1 MPARA
6 PTRDGTFARS
16 RGAYTARRR
25 AATLERQRAAKRDAL
40 AVARAV
46 ARVATRRDGATRD
59 ARGARDDDDDDDDDD
74 DARDGRGAT
83 DAARDDDARDA
94 RDDEDA
100 RDDARDDADVV
111 AQPEWMW
118 DDAPDDFRERWYA
131 RARPRGTRCV
141 VVATRGRTTARSARD
156 GTTLRTFQSG
166 LPGGSARTSRG
177 RSGECFCILDCVFA
191 EDERA
196 RNETGGRG
204 KEAATAN
211 ARGAYHVLDVM
222 AWNGAAMYDCDAEF
236 RFFWAHTRLTEE
248 CDACEAPN
256 AALGRD
262 FAFVP
267 TPWYE
272 CDVDGVSR
280 AYAGDIGTEID
291 GLLFYH
297 KEAAYE
303 NGATPLVLAWRD
315 AKTSAFFTR
324 DEGAATVLSRAGV
337 VLPGDPTAAQII
349 TLTKSSDGRFFV
361 TGDDEPMVIAAV
373 DAVPRASEK
382 VAAPATLEPGRSGRF
397 LVGPS
402 GFDVDVETA
411 HVRSADLHYLGPKPP
426 KRRGVD
432 RADALSKI
440 LFNARART
448 APLGI
453 DALLSA
459 AAADAPMTDH
469 AR

>member
-1 MPARA
+1 MTLATTRIERYETDRRRETSGRDTAAMPSRA
-6 PTRDGTFARS
+6 LT
-16 RGAYTARRR
+16 AYTARRR
-25 AATLERQRAAKRDAL
+25 AATLERQRRGKRDAL
-40 AVARAV
+40 ALARAV
-46 ARVATRRDGATRD
+46 AASTERDDDRD
-59 ARGARDDDDDDDDDD
+59 ARG
-74 DARDGRGAT
+74 
-83 DAARDDDARDA
+83 DA
-94 RDDEDA
+94 RDDRGAA
-100 RDDARDDADVV
+100 RDVV
-111 AQPEWMW
+111 TRPEWMW
-118 DDAPDDFRERWYA
+118 DDAPDDLRAAWL
-131 RARPRGTRCV
+131 ARPRARGTRCV
-141 VVATRGRTTARSARD
+141 VVARGGRTTARSARD
-156 GTTLRTFQSG
+156 GETLRTFQSG
-166 LPGGSARTSRG
+166 LPGGSARTTRG
-177 RSGECFCILDCVFA
+177 RREECFCVLDCVFA

-196 RNETGGRG
+196 RRERGG
-204 KEAATAN
+204 EATAT
-211 ARGAYHVLDVM
+211 ATATGTGTGTGAYHVLDVM

-236 RFFWAHTRLTEE
+236 RFYWAHTRLTEE

-280 AYAGDIGTEID
+280 AYAGEIGTEID

-382 VAAPATLEPGRSGRF
+382 VASPATLEPGRSGRF

-411 HVRSADLHYLGPKPP
+411 RVRSADLHYLGPKPP

-459 AAADAPMTDH
+459 AAADAAMTDH
-469 AR
+469 AC

>member
-1 MPARA
+1 MPSRA
-6 PTRDGTFARS
+6 LT
-16 RGAYTARRR
+16 AYTARRR
-25 AATLERQRAAKRDAL
+25 AATLERQRRGKRDAL
-40 AVARAV
+40 ALARAV
-46 ARVATRRDGATRD
+46 AASTERDDDRD
-59 ARGARDDDDDDDDDD
+59 ARG
-74 DARDGRGAT
+74 
-83 DAARDDDARDA
+83 DA
-94 RDDEDA
+94 RDDRGAA
-100 RDDARDDADVV
+100 RDVV
-111 AQPEWMW
+111 TRPEWMW
-118 DDAPDDFRERWYA
+118 DDAPDDFRERRGYA
-131 RARPRGTRCV
+131 RR
-141 VVATRGRTTARSARD
+141 ATRAGRGAWWWRRGGRTTARSARD
-156 GTTLRTFQSG
+156 GDDAADVSIGIAGRERADDVE
-166 LPGGSARTSRG
+166 GGR
-177 RSGECFCILDCVFA
+177 GECFCILDCVFA

-236 RFFWAHTRLTEE
+236 RFYWAHTRLTEE

-280 AYAGDIGTEID
+280 AYAGEIGTEID

-459 AAADAPMTDH
+459 AAADAAMTDH